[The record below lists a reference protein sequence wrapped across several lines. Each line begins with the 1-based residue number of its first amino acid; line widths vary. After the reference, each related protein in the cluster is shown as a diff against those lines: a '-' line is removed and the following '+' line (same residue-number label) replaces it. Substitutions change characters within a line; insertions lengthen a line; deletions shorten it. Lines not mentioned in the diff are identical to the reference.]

1 MEEAHIV
8 FEGARA
14 RGKVKRIAA
23 IPEPSQTPVQAATIS
38 PLSVSLARLPTTPS
52 LFRQDLEPI
61 VAASYRAST
70 VGRPSSVYERASVGS
85 AALQSEHS
93 RRPSIPQSQE
103 EVASRSSFPTLVT
116 IREPSNPG
124 GSSSS
129 QTTQSPRATAVTKSS
144 YSQWTPEGAST
155 SSELPRTEQALTLQN
170 ASPLE
175 VARQRSRLRS
185 SIARPIERSHTLPEA
200 LHSEREAH
208 SGSVV
213 CKFRTLGDSQ
223 DFEQKHWTATGPGNL
238 RQPSGSSASIQPGLK
253 QTSSVNTD
261 SPRGRVSQWREEASS
276 TAITDLDP
284 SDDEDE
290 MTSSKFQSRKGKGK
304 EKARQTPPP
313 QGGAH
318 HSSLADRQEGS
329 SSITLRCPS
338 HCQANHTPVKEI
350 KSAVQSRALLDATEG
365 PHENAVPV
373 GFDSEDPDSPR
384 NKYLARLQ
392 AGHAK
397 RSPVMPTSPTR
408 DRAHKKHEATSPA
421 ELAVSFASFG
431 MSHAQVQYQGPTM
444 KDDVRSPL
452 KPGTRVPS
460 ALVRNPGVGRPSPS
474 SYST

>member
-1 MEEAHIV
+1 MEEANIV

-23 IPEPSQTPVQAATIS
+23 IPDLSQAPVQAATIS
-38 PLSVSLARLPTTPS
+38 PLSMSLARLPTTPS

-61 VAASYRAST
+61 VVASDRAST

-155 SSELPRTEQALTLQN
+155 SSALPRTEQLLTLQN

-185 SIARPIERSHTLPEA
+185 SNIRPIERSHTLPEV

-208 SGSVV
+208 SGSLVR
-213 CKFRTLGDSQ
+213 KSRTLGDSQ
-223 DFEQKHWTATGPGNL
+223 DFEQKHRTATSPSNL
-238 RQPSGSSASIQPGLK
+238 RQPSGSSTSIQPRLK
-253 QTSSVNTD
+253 QIPSVSTE
-261 SPRGRVSQWREEASS
+261 SPRCRVSQWREEASS
-276 TAITDLDP
+276 AAITDLDP
-284 SDDEDE
+284 SDGEDE
-290 MTSSKFQSRKGKGK
+290 MTSSKYQGRKGK

-313 QGGAH
+313 QDDAH
-318 HSSLADRQEGS
+318 HSSLADRQEGN

-338 HCQANHTPVKEI
+338 HCQANHTPVKET
-350 KSAVQSRALLDATEG
+350 KSVVQPRALLEATEG
-365 PHENAVPV
+365 PHENAAPV
-373 GFDSEDPDSPR
+373 GFESEDPDSPR

-392 AGHAK
+392 AGHGK
-397 RSPVMPTSPTR
+397 RSPVTSTSPTR
-408 DRAHKKHEATSPA
+408 DRVHKKHEATSSA

-431 MSHAQVQYQGPTM
+431 MSHAQIQYQGPTM

-460 ALVRNPGVGRPSPS
+460 ALVR
-474 SYST
+474 